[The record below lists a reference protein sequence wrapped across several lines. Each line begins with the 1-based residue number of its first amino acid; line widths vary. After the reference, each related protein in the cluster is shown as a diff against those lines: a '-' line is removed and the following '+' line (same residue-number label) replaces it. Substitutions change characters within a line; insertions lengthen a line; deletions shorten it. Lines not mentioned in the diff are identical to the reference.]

1 MAAAPAFPDRNKPLL
16 SAVPARVAGRTRA
29 LRTSLRERPASCTS
43 VHPPLLPH
51 YTAYLSIRP
60 HLQSLCFQVIVSMD
74 SPQAVGDTTANSISH
89 QLSATH
95 LVRHSRPESPPSSG
109 AVASPVT
116 AAVYSG
122 QNFMQISIAVTADPG
137 HPVLVLRR
145 VQDSYVNVSQMLS
158 ILVATGHFNHDQV
171 AGFLRNEVLSS
182 TQYLPPGNGTHLSLF
197 NDLRTHEVEQMRG
210 LWIPYD
216 KAVLMAVKLDLYELV
231 KLLFLVD
238 VHDFAK
244 LHRPSTDVIDADRP
258 KREADDLSASDSPQK
273 RRRAAPRGATVVTRA
288 VAANSNY
295 PYCLA
300 PLSFEEKDIGLISD
314 IKLQF
319 SSIFNSNSTDALTT
333 LAIEEQFRSLFTRCG
348 THCGNPTAMLDV
360 SLDLLGKTA
369 LHYAATLASTN
380 LVAGFIDLQIC
391 LPIRGDSHGE
401 SPLLAMVQVT
411 NAMEKGNFLEIL
423 RDWLWPNVWLFDSQN
438 RSVFHVLVTLAS
450 SNYKCAKFY
459 FGKILEWLVS
469 NEDKEKNLFTVCSK
483 VVNAQETQ
491 NGNTA
496 LHMAGELELS
506 WFIYLLLELRADINL
521 PNNMGVKPIDFDAVR
536 QIADA
541 RDKYYANPDSR
552 AASDRLHEILD
563 ITEDSHE
570 YLVQLL
576 RTAVD
581 FLNKQAHFPE
591 VGEMEDEE
599 DTENTAADAA
609 IGSEM
614 SSSSLLSNKIFKS
627 IQDLLSTTNTEYEK
641 VIQSKKAEI
650 NNLNREL
657 KDATILTANNRYFSK
672 KIAERISS
680 VDTMKLQMA
689 NITDK
694 LQKMKKNYPAE
705 EGKDDM
711 FLADAEI
718 STLVKFDADEP
729 FIIKPIYD
737 RQIKGEAV
745 EATPEIMGALPS
757 AGVLAARLEAYTEVN
772 RNLQKELD
780 NLLDYNALTAKFKK
794 VVSFCTGVD
803 INEVDELLDGLL
815 EAVEGQQ

>member
-1 MAAAPAFPDRNKPLL
+1 M
-16 SAVPARVAGRTRA
+16 S
-29 LRTSLRERPASCTS
+29 
-43 VHPPLLPH
+43 
-51 YTAYLSIRP
+51 
-60 HLQSLCFQVIVSMD
+60 QSGSPSTCSQSPSTLIPQVIVSAME

-95 LVRHSRPESPPSSG
+95 LVKPKPSDPTSRSPPPSDATAS
-109 AVASPVT
+109 AVN

-122 QNFMQISIAVTADPG
+122 QNFMQISVAIAAAPG
-137 HPVLVLRR
+137 RPVLVLRR
-145 VQDSYVNVSQMLS
+145 VQDSYINVSQMLD
-158 ILVATGHFNHDQV
+158 ILVATGHFTLGQV
-171 AGFLRNEVLSS
+171 AGFLRNEVFAS

-197 NDLRTHEVEQMRG
+197 SDLRTHAVEQMRG

-216 KAVLMAVKLDLYELV
+216 KAVLMAVKFDLYELV

-244 LHRPSTDVIDADRP
+244 LHKSADTTITATAATSADDGSDRL
-258 KREADDLSASDSPQK
+258 KREGEDGSGSPPK
-273 RRRAAPRGATVVTRA
+273 RRRAAPVQMPVARA
-288 VAANSNY
+288 AAANSNY

-319 SSIFNSNSTDALTT
+319 SAIFNGNTDSALSTAE
-333 LAIEEQFRSLFTRCG
+333 IEEQFRGLFSRCDARG
-348 THCGNPTAMLDV
+348 GNYTTTLDV

-380 LVAGFIDLQIC
+380 LVASFVELQIC
-391 LPIRGDSHGE
+391 LPVRGDTRGE
-401 SPLLAMVQVT
+401 SPLLAMIQVT
-411 NAMEKGNFLEIL
+411 NAMEKGNFSEIL
-423 RDWLWPNVWLFDSQN
+423 RDWLWPNVWLFDAKN
-438 RSVFHVLVTLAS
+438 RSVFHTLIALAA
-450 SNYKCAKFY
+450 SNYKSAKFY

-483 VVNAQETQ
+483 VANAQESQ

-496 LHMAGELELS
+496 LHAAGEQELN
-506 WFIYLLLELRADINL
+506 WFIYLLLELRADPNL
-521 PNNMGVKPIDFDAVR
+521 PNNMGVKPIDFDAVK

-541 RDKYYANPDSR
+541 RDKFYANPDSL
-552 AASDRLHEILD
+552 AASRRLFDILD
-563 ITEDSHE
+563 ISDDSDE

-581 FLNKQAHFPE
+581 FLNKLAHFPE

-599 DTENTAADAA
+599 DADGTAAEPTSDVA
-609 IGSEM
+609 GSA
-614 SSSSLLSNKIFKS
+614 LLSNKIFKS
-627 IQDLLSTTNTEYEK
+627 IQDLLSTTNGEYEK
-641 VIQSKKAEI
+641 VIRSKKTEI

-689 NITDK
+689 NIADK
-694 LQKMKKNYPAE
+694 LQTIKKTQPVE
-705 EGKDDM
+705 ENKDDV
-711 FLADAEI
+711 FSPDADD

-737 RQIKGEAV
+737 QLIKGETV
-745 EATPEIMGALPS
+745 EATPDTLSALPS
-757 AGVLAARLEAYTEVN
+757 ASILAARLKAYTQVN
-772 RNLQKELD
+772 TNLQQELD
-780 NLLDYNALTAKFKK
+780 SLLDYNALTAKFKK